1 LNCRKVS
8 GLLSAYLDQELTGE
22 EMLAVRAHLGGC
34 PLCRSEHQSLSD
46 TKRLLASLALQTPR
60 ADLEQLLLSDADRAS
75 RPWTSRLVPEF
86 VREWISFQ
94 RVAGADPFPEPR
106 QQPAPAGRLRPLAA
120 TALLSLAGLCLAT
133 AKLSG
138 THEESL
144 QGVASADIF
153 PGYSSFTVVVPATAV
168 AAPTRLQQAPLPDA
182 FVRPVGPPVY
192 ESWARDGAGP
202 LTPAEAALVAPRRIT
217 SGTTAVGTLPSPY
230 SYIGYPGGAGYGNAA
245 ATASSVAGGVY
256 HTLR

>member
-1 LNCRKVS
+1 MNCRKVS

-22 EMLAVRAHLGGC
+22 EMLAVRAHLGDC

-106 QQPAPAGRLRPLAA
+106 QQPATTGRLRPLAA

-138 THEESL
+138 THEESP
-144 QGVASADIF
+144 QGFASADIF
-153 PGYSSFTVVVPATAV
+153 PGYASFTVVVPANAV
-168 AAPTRLQQAPLPDA
+168 SAPMRMQQAPLPAA
-182 FVRPVGPPVY
+182 FVRPAAPPVY
-192 ESWARDGAGP
+192 DAWSRHAAGP
-202 LTPAEAALVAPRRIT
+202 LTPAEAALVAPQRM
-217 SGTTAVGTLPSPY
+217 SPGAAAVGVIASPY
-230 SYIGYPGGAGYGNAA
+230 SYGNYPSGAGYGGT
-245 ATASSVAGGVY
+245 TASSVAGSVY
-256 HTLR
+256 HTLRY